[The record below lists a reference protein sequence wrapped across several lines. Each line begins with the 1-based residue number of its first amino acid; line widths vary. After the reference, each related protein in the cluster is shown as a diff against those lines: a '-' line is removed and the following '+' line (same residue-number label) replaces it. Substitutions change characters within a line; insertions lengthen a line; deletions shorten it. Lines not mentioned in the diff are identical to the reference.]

1 MFTIL
6 SELKYRINKDIT
18 DIENVWSENPDNQLY
33 FAEISG
39 LKRALE
45 HIQRAEAQEYNALDE
60 WASEIQKKGNQNGND
75 GNDSSFGDPALVT
88 CEAGERGFVPGI
100 PGTNNPG
107 NDPSFANSGI
117 TEIASVGSGNKDNN
131 ATIQLSNNG
140 LMGGFSGSG
149 RASGGNIAGEQG
161 QLIIFQN
168 IGS

>member
-1 MFTIL
+1 MAKGSFFKSTSKSRKPRAAAAGGGGGAGNDGTSARGGFGSRAIFEVPV
-6 SELKYRINKDIT
+6 SHPQ
-18 DIENVWSENPDNQLY
+18 S
-33 FAEISG
+33 FAFSVG
-39 LKRALE
+39 SVGGA
-45 HIQRAEAQEYNALDE
+45 A
-60 WASEIQKKGNQNGND
+60 GNQNVND
-75 GNDSSFGDPALVT
+75 CNDSSFGVPALVT
-88 CEAGERGFVPGI
+88 CEAGDRGFVPGI